1 MKLRFIFNPKSGRQG
16 RNAGILPL
24 LRAYVGA
31 HGAADL
37 VCTEGPGHATDLA
50 REAAAAGYQRV
61 VAVGGDGTVNEV
73 AQALIHTP
81 VVMGLVPC
89 GSGNGLAL
97 HLGLPKTVP
106 AALALAAA
114 PDCRVAELDTGSV
127 NGLLFVNAM
136 GLGLDADV
144 ARRFNSLTRRGL
156 PAYARTALAAFLG
169 RRTERCRI
177 TVGGRQETIEV
188 LLIAVA
194 NSDQY
199 GNNAKI
205 APGARVDDGIL
216 DLVAVRPVSLL
227 AASVLGVRLFLGN
240 VDRSRK
246 VLRLNGARFMI
257 ERDAA
262 GLVHTDG
269 ETHMAAAEVEVAVLP
284 RSLRIAVPADCRAV
298 ASLSATSPHAFALQF
313 P

>member
-1 MKLRFIFNPKSGRQG
+1 MKLRFIFNPKSGRQR

-24 LRAYVGA
+24 LRAYAAA
-31 HGAADL
+31 HGSADL

-50 REAAAAGYQRV
+50 REAAGAGYQRV

-81 VVMGLVPC
+81 VIMGLVPC

-106 AALALAAA
+106 AALALAASA
-114 PDCRVAELDTGSV
+114 DCRVAELDTGSV

-156 PAYARTALAAFLG
+156 PAYARTALAAFFG

-177 TVGGRQETIEV
+177 VSGGRREVLDV

-199 GNNAKI
+199 GNQAKI

-216 DLVAVRPVSLL
+216 DLVAVRPVNLV
-227 AASVLGVRLFLGN
+227 AASCLGARLFLGN

-246 VLRLNGARFMI
+246 VLRMNGTRFLI

-269 ETHMAAAEVEVAVLP
+269 ETHMAAAEVEVTVLP
-284 RSLRIAVPADCRAV
+284 RSLRMVVPPDCRAV
-298 ASLSATSPHAFALQF
+298 ASLAVASSHAFALQF

>member
-1 MKLRFIFNPKSGRQG
+1 MKLRFIFNPKSGRLG

-50 REAAAAGYQRV
+50 REAVSGGYSRV

-106 AALALAAA
+106 TALALAAA
-114 PDCRVAELDTGSV
+114 PDSRVAELDTGSV

-177 TVGGRQETIEV
+177 TLGDRKETIDV
-188 LLIAVA
+188 LLVAVA

-199 GNNAKI
+199 GNNARI

-227 AASVLGVRLFLGN
+227 AASLLGARLFLGN
-240 VDRSRK
+240 VDRSRQ

-284 RSLRIAVPADCRAV
+284 RSLRVAVPADCRAV
-298 ASLSATSPHAFALQF
+298 ASPSAASPRAFALQF